1 MATGCAPATRS
12 VPPGRSARKPAFKA
26 GGEAVVD
33 RAPRGGVVA
42 GTAGHLN
49 ELRTPFRH
57 GGRSAFLGLPNQEGI
72 LGAPADAPYQARGPP
87 KGANE
92 VAIGATV
99 IGLEASPTD
108 PGDPT

>member
-26 GGEAVVD
+26 GGTAAAV
-33 RAPRGGVVA
+33 RAPRAGAGA

-49 ELRTPFRH
+49 ERRTPSRH
-57 GGRSAFLGLPNQEGI
+57 GGRFVFLGLPTREDSPAARA
-72 LGAPADAPYQARGPP
+72 GAPCRVQGTR
-87 KGANE
+87 KEVNE

-99 IGLEASPTD
+99 IGPAASPIG
-108 PGDPT
+108 PGGPT